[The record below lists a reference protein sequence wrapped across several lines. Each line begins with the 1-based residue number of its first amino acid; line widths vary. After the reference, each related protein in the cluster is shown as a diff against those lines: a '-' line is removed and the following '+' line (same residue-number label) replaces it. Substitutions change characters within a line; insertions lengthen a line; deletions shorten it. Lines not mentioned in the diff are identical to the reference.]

1 MYTYMKLLFSMSS
14 KKEDV
19 NIHLN
24 EYVIIPLTL
33 LPPSFLMSP
42 KVPSKRETKHKLLSP
57 LGYLK
62 KIHTHTCTH
71 TCTRMHTH
79 MHTHTRVHTC
89 THTHTHMHSWHTHF
103 KLCTARENIRTL
115 RTGMREVE
123 CEWTERCGSLFV

>member
-14 KKEDV
+14 KKDV

-42 KVPSKRETKHKLLSP
+42 KVPSMRETKHKLLSP

-62 KIHTHTCTH
+62 KIHTHTCT
-71 TCTRMHTH
+71 RTH
-79 MHTHTRVHTC
+79 MDTYILA
-89 THTHTHMHSWHTHF
+89 HTHTHMHSWHTHF

-115 RTGMREVE
+115 RMGMREVE
-123 CEWTERCGSLFV
+123 CEWTERCGSLFVNISVTKGELV